1 MARRRSAGGTALLA
15 LVVLIVSLQLFLLV
29 IAAEAYM
36 TRNPQLGWTAAA
48 ISTGLAICAV
58 LFYKVLPRRD

>member
-1 MARRRSAGGTALLA
+1 MAKRKSTGGTALLA

-36 TRNPQLGWTAAA
+36 THDPQLGWTAAA
-48 ISTGLAICAV
+48 VSTGLAICAV